1 MRHIGLFLEELRTG
15 ATDAEFFRE
24 LTQTVDAAEEWGL
37 DGVWLGEIHFLPS
50 RSVLSSPLD
59 DRRRPRHPD
68 APDLRGTAVHV
79 IPLRNPLG
87 VAEDVATLDHL
98 SGGRFEF
105 GIGRSGSPRAYDLL
119 GHPVHGEP
127 GTPLRGAGG
136 DARGLE
142 GQDVQLPRHVLRRG
156 RRHRGP
162 APAPA
167 PHPPVRIAALN
178 PGSFV
183 RAAELG
189 LHIFVGLRGTD
200 ISVLRGHIERYQE
213 TWRAA
218 GHPGEG
224 SVYLRIPLYAGP
236 TDTVAIEESRE
247 SIAYYFH
254 RQSEM
259 ARAGT
264 GSGTRT
270 TGERLAQADELAGL
284 SYDHILRERVV
295 VGSAATLV
303 ARLSELSR
311 ELHLD
316 GIIVEPNAG
325 GLIPLGPMME
335 SLRILAREVAP
346 QLRLT
351 SAPAPPHVRL
361 TR

>member
-1 MRHIGLFLEELRTG
+1 MRHIGLFLEELRAG
-15 ATDAEFFRE
+15 ATDPEFFAE
-24 LTQTVDAAEEWGL
+24 LMQTVDAAEEWGL
-37 DGVWLGEIHFLPS
+37 DGIWLGEIHFLPT
-50 RSVLSSPLD
+50 RSILSSPLVVGSAIATRT
-59 DRRRPRHPD
+59 RRMCV
-68 APDLRGTAVHV
+68 GTAVHV

-119 GHPVHGEP
+119 GIPYEESQGRLMEALEVMREAWKGKPFSFHGSYFHVDNAVVAP
-127 GTPLRGAGG
+127 RPL
-136 DARGLE
+136 
-142 GQDVQLPRHVLRRG
+142 QQ
-156 RRHRGP
+156 
-162 APAPA
+162 

-178 PGSFV
+178 PNSFL

-200 ISVLRGHIERYQE
+200 ISILRGHIERYQA

-224 SVYLRIPLYAGP
+224 SVYLRIPLFAG
-236 TDTVAIEESRE
+236 DSDVAAIEDSRE
-247 SIAYYFH
+247 SIAYYFR
-254 RQSEM
+254 RQSDM
-259 ARAGT
+259 ARTGT

-284 SYDHILRERVV
+284 SFDHILRERVV
-295 VGSAATLV
+295 VGGAASLV
-303 ARLSELSR
+303 ARLRELQR

-325 GLIPLGPMME
+325 GMIPLDPMMR
-335 SLRILAREVAP
+335 SLRILARDVAP
-346 QLRLT
+346 QLR
-351 SAPAPPHVRL
+351 
-361 TR
+361 